1 MHNWSLLLTNVC
13 REEDY
18 SKVHDMMILNA
29 GKRAEAT
36 NLGCC
41 PTDFEVPL
49 DEAVFSVLDLEILI
63 RHQTSHSSKPA
74 RWSACLPMELPW

>member
-1 MHNWSLLLTNVC
+1 
-13 REEDY
+13 
-18 SKVHDMMILNA
+18 MILNA

-36 NLGCC
+36 NLGCS
-41 PTDFEVPL
+41 PTYIEDAL
-49 DEAVFSVLDLEILI
+49 DEAVFSVLGLEILI